1 MAFIKFPFL
10 LMVMFFL
17 MTGGK
22 IIPFLLVAFGLWFV
36 LGMVRQGYRNEAR
49 PTVGSDDLA
58 SLRTDVAVS
67 LLEVDDDVRLK
78 TNPNARSRFEAAGI
92 YYAKASKALDR
103 GVRRRDRDAVAG
115 TLYRARYEL
124 EATAAALDGRTL
136 PEEPESAPGRIKV
149 ATRPDQQRR
158 PSRQRRHS
166 HCGW

>member
-1 MAFIKFPFL
+1 MPFIRFPFL
-10 LMVMFFL
+10 LLMFFFL
-17 MTGGK
+17 MIGGR
-22 IIPFLLVAFGLWFV
+22 ILPFLFIAFGLWFV
-36 LGMVRQGYRNEAR
+36 LGVVRQGYRYEAR
-49 PTVGSDDLA
+49 PTVGSDELA
-58 SLRTDVAVS
+58 NLRTDVAIG
-67 LLEVDDDVRLK
+67 LLEVDDDARLK

-115 TLYRARYEL
+115 TLHRARYEL

-136 PEEPESAPGRIKV
+136 PEEPESPTGRRVLV
-149 ATRPDQQRR
+149 ASRQQRR